1 MADML
6 KRQERDGGRTR
17 HWRSNFKRLQRDL
30 LQIEEDEQ
38 TLDSVFPQVRAHLL
52 QAASSP
58 PRTRQRTGTQ
68 RSSPTIVAPSR
79 DAPGR

>member
-17 HWRSNFKRLQRDL
+17 HWRFNFKRLQRDL

-38 TLDSVFPQVRAHLL
+38 TLDSVFPQVRKHPQQPTGSQPLHKSKA
-52 QAASSP
+52 QALSTTAQPKCSP
-58 PRTRQRTGTQ
+58 ADMLRC
-68 RSSPTIVAPSR
+68 
-79 DAPGR
+79 